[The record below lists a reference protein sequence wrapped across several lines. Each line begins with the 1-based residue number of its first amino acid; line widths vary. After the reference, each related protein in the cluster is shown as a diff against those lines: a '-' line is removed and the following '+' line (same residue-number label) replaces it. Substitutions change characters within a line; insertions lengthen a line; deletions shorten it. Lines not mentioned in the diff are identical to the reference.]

1 VVRFSTMPGVA
12 EGGLMIQKL
21 RKQITVFLW
30 FAVGI
35 FVAFIFFQWGMQF
48 TGSRALTKRQK
59 GIIGEVNGKPISST
73 SYNNLVAG
81 YMEMGLTEDEAGD
94 SAFYTLVEA
103 TILRDFYQTTKLIPS
118 DKEIVEVIK
127 TNPPPEIL
135 RDTLFYTNG
144 SFDYLRYAEVLQNPQ
159 NVGYFRQYEA
169 LLRDALPKQRL
180 STYLLSTVQPTP
192 IVNEYLKR
200 NTIFTAEYGEVYI
213 ENIPVKFTEEELQ
226 EYYEKAKDYFKRPP
240 SRLIKFVKL
249 DLSPSLED
257 ERLLIEEAKDILA
270 QIQSGMSFDTLA
282 YRFSDDAK
290 TKKEFGYLGFVKRGD
305 IGKELED
312 VVFSMSKGEVKGP
325 IKTEEGIYILK
336 CKSKRGNSVEI
347 LQIFLRLTPSYE
359 TRSMV
364 MEKAVS
370 FIELTKEN
378 GFEKAA
384 EGMNLEV
391 KTTRSSRI
399 DGMDISSFTAG
410 AKKGKISQ
418 PVPRRDGI
426 YVLMYEGK
434 LPEVLPAYSDIK
446 EEVKER
452 FLDERR
458 KEMAQERLL
467 EVKTDVESGKNFAR
481 VLKNLGITYRI
492 AKSFT
497 ITDPPGNLS
506 TEPAF
511 YGALWAM
518 KEGDLS
524 EPVIGRKYCY
534 IIKCI
539 KREEPEK
546 EQLQKEFADF
556 QLNLWREE
564 RDRIFDEWLKS
575 QIARAKIEDYRY

>member
-1 VVRFSTMPGVA
+1 
-12 EGGLMIQKL
+12 MIQKL

-48 TGSRALTKRQK
+48 AGSRTLTKRQK

-103 TILRDFYQTTKLIPS
+103 TILRDFYQTAKLIPS
-118 DKEIVEVIK
+118 DEEIIEMIK
-127 TNPPPEIL
+127 TNPPSEIL
-135 RDTLFYTNG
+135 QDTLFYTNG
-144 SFDYLRYAEVLQNPQ
+144 NFDYLRYAEILQNPQ
-159 NVGYFRQYEA
+159 NIGYFRQYEA
-169 LLRDALPKQRL
+169 LIRDALPRQRL
-180 STYLLSTVQPTP
+180 STYLLSTVQPTAV
-192 IVNEYLKR
+192 INEYLKE
-200 NTIFTAEYGEVYI
+200 NTVFTAEYGEVYI
-213 ENIPVKFTEEELQ
+213 ENIPVKFAEEELQ

-240 SRLIKFVKL
+240 SHLVKFVKL
-249 DLSPSLED
+249 DLSPSPED
-257 ERLLIEEAKDILA
+257 ERLLIEEAKDILS
-270 QIQSGMSFDTLA
+270 QIQSGVSFDTLA
-282 YRFSDDAK
+282 YRFSDDVK

-312 VVFSMSKGEVKGP
+312 VVFSMSKGEVRGP
-325 IKTEEGIYILK
+325 IKTDEGIYILK
-336 CKSKRGNSVEI
+336 CKNKTGNSVEI

-359 TRSMV
+359 TRSMII
-364 MEKAVS
+364 EKAVS

-384 EGMNLEV
+384 GGMNLEV

-399 DGMDISSFTAG
+399 DGMDISNFIAG

-481 VLKNLGITYRI
+481 ALKSFGITYRI
-492 AKSFT
+492 AKNFV
-497 ITDPPGNLS
+497 ITEPGDNLP

-518 KEGDLS
+518 RDDDLS
-524 EPVIGRKYCY
+524 EPVIGKKYCY

-539 KREEPEK
+539 KREEPGK
-546 EQLQKEFADF
+546 ERLQKGFADF

-575 QIARAKIEDYRY
+575 QIASAKIEDYRY

>member
-1 VVRFSTMPGVA
+1 M
-12 EGGLMIQKL
+12 MQKL

-35 FVAFIFFQWGMQF
+35 FVAFIFFQWGMRF
-48 TGSRALTKRQK
+48 AGSRALTKRQK

-103 TILRDFYQTTKLIPS
+103 TILRDFYQTAKLIPS
-118 DKEIVEVIK
+118 DKEIIEVIK
-127 TNPPPEIL
+127 TNPPSEIL
-135 RDTLFYTNG
+135 QDTLFYTNG
-144 SFDYLRYAEVLQNPQ
+144 NFDYLRYAEILQNPQ
-159 NVGYFRQYEA
+159 NIGYFRQYEA
-169 LLRDALPKQRL
+169 LIRDALPRQRL
-180 STYLLSTVQPTP
+180 STYLLSTVQPTAV
-192 IVNEYLKR
+192 INEYLKE
-200 NTIFTAEYGEVYI
+200 NTVFTAECGEVYI

-240 SRLIKFVKL
+240 SHLVKFVKF

-257 ERLLIEEAKDILA
+257 ERLLIEEAKDILS
-270 QIQSGMSFDTLA
+270 QIQSGVSFDTLA

-312 VVFSMSKGEVKGP
+312 IVFSMSKGEVRGP
-325 IKTEEGIYILK
+325 IKTDEGIYILK
-336 CKSKRGNSVEI
+336 CKSKTGAQHSPKNSVEI

-359 TRSMV
+359 TRSMII
-364 MEKAVS
+364 EKAVS

-384 EGMNLEV
+384 EGMNLGV

-399 DGMDISSFTAG
+399 DGMDISNFIAG

-458 KEMAQERLL
+458 KKMAQERLL

-481 VLKNLGITYRI
+481 ALKSFGITYRI
-492 AKSFT
+492 AKNFV
-497 ITDPPGNLS
+497 ITDPGDNLP

-518 KEGDLS
+518 RDDDLS

-534 IIKCI
+534 LIKCI
-539 KREEPEK
+539 KRKEPRK
-546 EQLQKEFADF
+546 EQIQKGFADF

-564 RDRIFDEWLKS
+564 RDKIFDEWLKS
-575 QIARAKIEDYRY
+575 QIASAKIEDYRY